1 MAQDLFID
9 TEHSFKTYEV
19 LKSNAKAME
28 KDDIAEEVPI
38 AFVYNGISHAVML
51 ASPSD
56 LSLIHI

>member
-28 KDDIAEEVPI
+28 KDDIAEEVP
-38 AFVYNGISHAVML
+38 
-51 ASPSD
+51 